1 MNESNANHVQSPQ
14 ITTYLFADD
23 GAIPNNPRLPL
34 LVYQGALSFSAPG
47 GRPDPAVVAE
57 EVFAANAWGGL
68 WRNSIFPFPHY
79 HSTAHEVL
87 AICRGWASVR
97 LGGAQGVTL
106 TVHAGDVVVIPAGVG
121 HENLGDSG
129 DLLVVG
135 AYPPGQQPDLCYGEP
150 GERPRV
156 LHNIAQVP
164 LPQTDPAYGPQG
176 PLIAH
181 WNIFNRP

>member
-1 MNESNANHVQSPQ
+1 MNESNANHIQSPQ
-14 ITTYLFADD
+14 ITTHLFADD
-23 GAIPNNPRLPL
+23 GAIPNNPHLPF
-34 LVYQGALSFSAPG
+34 LVYQGALRFTG
-47 GRPDPAVVAE
+47 DDPAAVAE
-57 EVFAANAWGGL
+57 TVFAANGWGGL

-79 HSTAHEVL
+79 HSMAHEVL
-87 AICRGWASVR
+87 AICRGWARVQF
-97 LGGAQGVTL
+97 GGEQGVTL
-106 TVHAGDVVVIPAGVG
+106 TVNAGDVAVIPAGVG

-164 LPQTDPAYGPQG
+164 LPQTDPVYGRQG
-176 PLIAH
+176 PLISR
-181 WNIFNRP
+181 WNISAAPQSSG